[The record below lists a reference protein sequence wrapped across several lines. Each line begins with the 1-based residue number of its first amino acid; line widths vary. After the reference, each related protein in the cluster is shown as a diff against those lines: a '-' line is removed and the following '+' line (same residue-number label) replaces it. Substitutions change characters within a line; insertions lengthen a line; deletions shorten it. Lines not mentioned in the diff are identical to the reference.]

1 MPQLDSLTY
10 FMQIFFTFLSFWVAF
25 VYFRLFILP
34 EIYVTLKQKQ
44 LITEFIIK
52 IGMLIKMT
60 LIISKIYCLKVI
72 SVLNFSHIIYEKNL
86 KQRLL
91 LNNKFLKLLN
101 LLNIFI
107 FKNLILFNILKKIK
121 LFNSILTLNF
131 NLTYSSQTNSL
142 IKNSKLINLNFFNFN
157 NNLAALIFKIKK
169 FKYLKLHF
177 LGLFL
182 KEKKNIKLK
191 KKIFNKTLIN
201 FQILKNL
208 IILEK
213 LSNLSID
220 NLKLLVLSNNLLK
233 TNNFKLNSRLNDFNF
248 YNDLN
253 LNYNNLLI
261 SNIQLSNLL

>member
-10 FMQIFFTFLSFWVAF
+10 FMQIFFTFLSFWVGF
-25 VYFRLFILP
+25 VYFRLFILA

-72 SVLNFSHIIYEKNL
+72 SVLNFSHFIYEKNL

-107 FKNLILFNILKKIK
+107 FKNFTLFNILKKIK
-121 LFNSILTLNF
+121 IFNNILTLNF
-131 NLTYSSQTNSL
+131 TSIYSNQTNSL
-142 IKNSKLINLNFFNFN
+142 LKNSNLIKLNSVNIVNNTLNFNTQQ
-157 NNLAALIFKIKK
+157 
-169 FKYLKLHF
+169 FKYLKLFF
-177 LGLFL
+177 LGLDNI
-182 KEKKNIKLK
+182 KKNNFKLK
-191 KKIFNKTLIN
+191 KKILSKTLFN

-213 LSNLSID
+213 IIILNID
-220 NLKLLVLSNNLLK
+220 NLKLLTLSNLLI
-233 TNNFKLNSRLNDFNF
+233 KLNIRKIPAILNFNF
-248 YNDLN
+248 YNEIN
-253 LNYNNLLI
+253 INYLNLLI
-261 SNIQLSNLL
+261 FNTKLTNLL

>member
-1 MPQLDSLTY
+1 MPQLDSLTF
-10 FMQIFFTFLSFWVAF
+10 FMQIFFTFLSFWVGF
-25 VYFRLFILP
+25 VYFRLFILA

-72 SVLNFSHIIYEKNL
+72 SVLNFSHFIYEKNL

-107 FKNLILFNILKKIK
+107 FKNFTLFNILKKIK
-121 LFNSILTLNF
+121 IFNNILTLNF
-131 NLTYSSQTNSL
+131 NSIYSSQTNSL
-142 IKNSKLINLNFFNFN
+142 FKNSNLIKFNSINSNNIMNHTLNF
-157 NNLAALIFKIKK
+157 NLQQ
-169 FKYLKLHF
+169 FKYLKLNF
-177 LGLFL
+177 LGLDNI
-182 KEKKNIKLK
+182 KKGNFKLK
-191 KKIFNKTLIN
+191 KNVLSKTLLN

-213 LSNLSID
+213 LSNVNVDS
-220 NLKLLVLSNNLLK
+220 LKLLTFSNLLIKLNLLK
-233 TNNFKLNSRLNDFNF
+233 TLSILNFNF
-248 YNDLN
+248 YNETN
-253 LNYNNLLI
+253 LNYSNLLI
-261 SNIQLSNLL
+261 SNIKLTNL

>member
-10 FMQIFFTFLSFWVAF
+10 FMQVFFTFLSFRIAF
-25 VYFRLFILP
+25 VYFRLFIIS

-72 SVLNFSHIIYEKNL
+72 SVLNFSHILYEKNL

-107 FKNLILFNILKKIK
+107 FKDFTLFNILKKIK
-121 LFNSILTLNF
+121 IFNNVLTLNF
-131 NLTYSSQTNSL
+131 NTIYSSQTNSL
-142 IKNSKLINLNFFNFN
+142 LKNSNLIKLNAINQFNKLNFTSQQ
-157 NNLAALIFKIKK
+157 
-169 FKYLKLHF
+169 FKYLKLNF
-177 LGLFL
+177 LGLDNIKNVNFKL
-182 KEKKNIKLK
+182 KKNILP
-191 KKIFNKTLIN
+191 KTLIN

-213 LSNLSID
+213 VLNLNLDTLKLFVFSNLLI
-220 NLKLLVLSNNLLK
+220 KLNLLK
-233 TNNFKLNSRLNDFNF
+233 TSSILNFNF
-248 YNDLN
+248 YNETN
-253 LNYNNLLI
+253 PNYSSLLI
-261 SNIQLSNLL
+261 FNIQLTNLL